1 LGFASRS
8 SFGSLVAFLEETAI
22 FAVSSFCLILYDLSD
37 DRICMVQ
44 SGWFPMIA
52 KRGFGSAGFVLLAG
66 VALCLSQT
74 SGVKQEDKQQQFAAH
89 IEKANAF
96 LREKQPALA
105 IPEFE
110 AAVTI
115 DPENAD
121 AQANLGVLLF
131 FQGNAA
137 DSIPHFRAALA
148 ARKVPESQEERQPG
162 LAKIQGLLGMAES
175 RTLDFADA
183 RKDMEVAFPSLQDPR
198 FQLQLGLELVGL
210 DTESGDLDKAAAV
223 IAQLRKAAPDNAEV
237 LYAAYRTYSDL
248 AGESMLALS
257 LAAPD
262 SAQMHQ
268 LLAHEEIRQGN
279 TNDAIAQYRKAI
291 VIDPHLPGIHFELAE
306 LLHTST
312 DESVKKDAER
322 EYRTALVENPQNEK
336 SILRLAEIDSQ
347 RGNVQQSYKEYTK
360 AVELQPA
367 DADAKLGLAKTLI
380 DMNQADKAL
389 SLLEDAVKLEPTN
402 ATAHYRLATLYRKM
416 GRVDD
421 AKREVELYQKLKDMK
436 EKLRALYKEL
446 QVQPAEIRAAEQ
458 DEQ

>member
-1 LGFASRS
+1 
-8 SFGSLVAFLEETAI
+8 
-22 FAVSSFCLILYDLSD
+22 
-37 DRICMVQ
+37 MVQ
-44 SGWFPMIA
+44 SGWFRMIA
-52 KRGFGSAGFVLLAG
+52 KLGIGSAGFVLLAG
-66 VALCLSQT
+66 FALCFSQA
-74 SGVKQEDKQQQFAAH
+74 SGVKQEVKPEDKQQRFAAH
-89 IEKANAF
+89 IEKANGY

-110 AAVTI
+110 AAVAI
-115 DPENAD
+115 DPENVD
-121 AQANLGVLLF
+121 VQANLGVLLF
-131 FQGNAA
+131 FQGKAA

-148 ARKVPESQEERQPG
+148 ARNAAGSQLSGPQEERQPG
-162 LAKIQGLLGMAES
+162 LAKIQGLLGMAEN
-175 RTLDFADA
+175 RTLDFPDA
-183 RKDMEVAFPSLQDPR
+183 RKDMEAAFLSLQDPR

-223 IAQLRKAAPDNAEV
+223 IAQLRRADPDNAEL

-268 LLAHEEIRQGN
+268 LLAHEDIRQGN

-312 DESVKKDAER
+312 DETVKKEAEK
-322 EYRTALVENPQNEK
+322 EYYAALMENPQNEK
-336 SILRLAEIDSQ
+336 SILRLAEIDG
-347 RGNVQQSYKEYTK
+347 RKGNTQKSYEEYTK

-367 DADAKLGLAKTLI
+367 DAEAKLGLAKTLI

-389 SLLEDAVKLEPTN
+389 SLLEDAVRLEPTN

-416 GRVDD
+416 GRGDD